1 MRGSKTFRKKF
12 EEKKNV
18 TEQQLMKRTWREDNL
33 IQYIEEEVSFK
44 EIKWEVEV
52 EIEKVSKEE
61 KFHLQGQIEMTF

>member
-18 TEQQLMKRTWREDNL
+18 TEQQLKKRTWREDNL

-44 EIKWEVEV
+44 EIEVDK
-52 EIEKVSKEE
+52 EKVSKEE